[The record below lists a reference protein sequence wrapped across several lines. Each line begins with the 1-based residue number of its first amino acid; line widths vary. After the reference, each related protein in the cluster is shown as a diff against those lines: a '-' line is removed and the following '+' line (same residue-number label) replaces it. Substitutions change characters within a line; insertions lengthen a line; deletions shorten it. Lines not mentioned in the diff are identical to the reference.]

1 MLSHFL
7 PATRADASDLMGM
20 QRLPILHA
28 ALYPIGVT
36 AEPANSA
43 RCADSQSVNQQ
54 MLAHFLPPA
63 YPRSKAFGKH
73 GAPAPYPI
81 TGQGGEDKRASL
93 RGHTRLMGMRN
104 LPALSAPLKIS
115 FSGSKCSHI
124 SCLLHNPSSRTIPI

>member
-1 MLSHFL
+1 MLAHFL

-20 QRLPILHA
+20 QRLSILHA
-28 ALYPIGVT
+28 ALHPNDET

-63 YPRSKAFGKH
+63 YPRSRAMSEH

-93 RGHTRLMGMRN
+93 RGQHPIGGIVKFVK
-104 LPALSAPLKIS
+104 PARDTPE
-115 FSGSKCSHI
+115 
-124 SCLLHNPSSRTIPI
+124 